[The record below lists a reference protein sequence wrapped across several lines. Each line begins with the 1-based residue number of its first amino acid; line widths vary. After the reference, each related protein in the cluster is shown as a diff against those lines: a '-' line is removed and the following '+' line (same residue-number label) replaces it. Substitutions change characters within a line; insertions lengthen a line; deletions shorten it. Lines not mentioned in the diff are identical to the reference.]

1 MTETAICFMHNSL
14 CELRLTLCARVRC
27 ARCHRCLFKRQ
38 HWRHARLWL
47 GPGLV
52 LMCCR
57 NNSRSIG
64 VFLLSSTGLACR
76 FRPHWR
82 WLMPSGS
89 RSAQVAPPTTRRR
102 AMGRQGYRG
111 SRVRMPMASPN
122 WSMVDIAYSTWN
134 RRPAP
139 GRVLHELDT
148 AAQGPQATQPTGVA
162 KSWGVQLPGNAQLTP
177 VLHPITYHKPALATR
192 RPGVANSPSA

>member
-1 MTETAICFMHNSL
+1 
-14 CELRLTLCARVRC
+14 
-27 ARCHRCLFKRQ
+27 
-38 HWRHARLWL
+38 
-47 GPGLV
+47 
-52 LMCCR
+52 
-57 NNSRSIG
+57 
-64 VFLLSSTGLACR
+64 
-76 FRPHWR
+76 
-82 WLMPSGS
+82 MPSGS

-148 AAQGPQATQPTGVA
+148 AAQGPQATQPHGGYNSRVRTFWRENRRARVIA
-162 KSWGVQLPGNAQLTP
+162 PRLP
-177 VLHPITYHKPALATR
+177 TR
-192 RPGVANSPSA
+192 RAHVRVWAGR